1 MERSRRARVTP
12 NQSPRAGQAPTVPC
26 CIQPRR
32 HLHQHSKLEE
42 ESMLSKEDNV
52 TLTQVGPGTPGGN
65 LMRMYWQPVA
75 AAKELDDS
83 PFRTKEV
90 RVLGEDLVLFRD
102 RQGKLGLIERFCSHR
117 RVNLAIGVVE
127 DDGLRC
133 QYHGWKFN
141 AEGQCIEQ
149 PFEDTMHPEAAFRSK
164 CNITGYPVR
173 EMAGLV
179 FAYMGP
185 TPVPEFPMWEP
196 YAWNNVVRD

>member
-1 MERSRRARVTP
+1 
-12 NQSPRAGQAPTVPC
+12 
-26 CIQPRR
+26 
-32 HLHQHSKLEE
+32 
-42 ESMLSKEDNV
+42 MLSKEDNV

-141 AEGQCIEQ
+141 AQGQCIEQ
-149 PFEDTMHPEAAFRSK
+149 PFEDTMHPEDSVPFE
-164 CNITGYPVR
+164 VR
-173 EMAGLV
+173 HHWVSGTRDGRTRVRLH
-179 FAYMGP
+179 GP
-185 TPVPEFPMWEP
+185 DPGSGVPCVGAIRLEQRG
-196 YAWNNVVRD
+196 ARHRHH